1 MEKKKAMKWVK
12 ALRSGK
18 FKQIKGSLVAL
29 NNDKPMGYCCLG
41 VLCEVSDVPLNHF
54 KTYDSLSGDLS
65 QRCGI
70 ENPEGEIEET
80 QNLPYDDIN
89 KKKIKI
95 RVGNKYKGFVS
106 LAVANDFGASFKS
119 IATWIEKNYKLL

>member
-18 FKQIKGSLVAL
+18 YKQADGSLIIL

-41 VLCEVSDVPLNHF
+41 VLCEVSGIPLNHF
-54 KTYDSLSGDLS
+54 KNHGVLWGDLS
-65 QRCGI
+65 RSCGI
-70 ENPEGEIEET
+70 SDSEGQIKET
-80 QNLPYDDIN
+80 KSVSIYDIN
-89 KKKIKI
+89 KKKIQLRI
-95 RVGNKYKGFVS
+95 GNKYKSFVS
-106 LAVANDFGASFKS
+106 LSDANDDGASFKS